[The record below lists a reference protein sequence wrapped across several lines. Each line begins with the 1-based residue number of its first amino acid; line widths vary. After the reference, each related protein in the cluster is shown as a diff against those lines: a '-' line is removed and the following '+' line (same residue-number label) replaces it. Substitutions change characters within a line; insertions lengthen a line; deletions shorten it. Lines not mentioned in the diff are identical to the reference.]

1 MSVESIVVNVEN
13 IANWSGEYGRECEN
27 ANSRGVFFLI
37 MPLCLFFPAKLKT
50 KEIEAGDA
58 NMRVKVKEYLSGILD
73 KVEDKMQI
81 SIKRPSKYEKM
92 KKEKQAASQLPCET
106 SVEEIID
113 NKLHYRSKRNVV
125 RLYLC
130 KIVEDAA
137 EQCQVIDMKLVSLRK
152 RRF

>member
-1 MSVESIVVNVEN
+1 MVNVESIVVNVEN
-13 IANWSGEYGRECEN
+13 IVNWSGEYGRECDN
-27 ANSRGVFFLI
+27 VNSRGIFLLI
-37 MPLCLFFPAKLKT
+37 MPLCLFSPAKLKT

-81 SIKRPSKYEKM
+81 SIKRPSEYEKM
-92 KKEKQAASQLPCET
+92 KQEKQAASQLPCET

-113 NKLHYRSKRNVV
+113 NKLHYHSKRNVV

-137 EQCQVIDMKLVSLRK
+137 EQCQVIDMKFVSD
-152 RRF
+152 